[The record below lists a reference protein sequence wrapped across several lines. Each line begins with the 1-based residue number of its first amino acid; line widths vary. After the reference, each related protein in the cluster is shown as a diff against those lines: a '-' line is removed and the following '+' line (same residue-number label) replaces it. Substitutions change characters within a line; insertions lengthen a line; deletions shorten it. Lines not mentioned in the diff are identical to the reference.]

1 MEIIKFFV
9 HGNGGFKGFVL
20 IVNLFFNV
28 LLVDYF
34 YFNKNI
40 NFCQIKI
47 FLLFFVIILGMNSQ
61 KAIIQYLIDFLDY
74 SEVEKG
80 LSSKTQENY
89 TRFLR
94 KFFLWLKE
102 AKLEALKPSELTP
115 DHVWQY
121 KVYLSRHIDPRTRR
135 TLKKTTQNYYL
146 IALRSLL
153 EFFVEKDISSLPPSK
168 VKLAKDKADKEIK
181 FLNLEQ
187 LKRLLESPS
196 AGTIIGLRDRS
207 ILETLFSTGLRVAEL
222 AALNRDQLR
231 IKDETRDL
239 EIAVIGK
246 GSKIR
251 TVYFSSRAIKSL
263 GVYLKGR
270 KDMDDALFINY
281 KRGAAATDSSRRL
294 TVKSIEDIVKK
305 YVIIS
310 GLPVM
315 ATPHTLRHSFATDL
329 LNNGVDLRTVQEF
342 LGHSNIATTQ
352 IYTHVTNKQL
362 RDIHRK
368 VHEGRNL

>member
-1 MEIIKFFV
+1 M
-9 HGNGGFKGFVL
+9 
-20 IVNLFFNV
+20 
-28 LLVDYF
+28 D
-34 YFNKNI
+34 KN
-40 NFCQIKI
+40 
-47 FLLFFVIILGMNSQ
+47 
-61 KAIIQYLIDFLDY
+61 KAIIKYLVDFLDY
-74 SEVEKG
+74 SEIEKG

-94 KFFLWLKE
+94 KFFGWLKE
-102 AKLEALKPSELTP
+102 TNSESLTP
-115 DHVWQY
+115 SKLSAEHIWQY
-121 KVYLSRHIDPRTRR
+121 KVYLSRHQDPRTRK

-153 EFFVEKDISSLPPSK
+153 EFFVEKDIASLPPSK

-181 FLNLEQ
+181 FLTLEQ
-187 LKRLLESPS
+187 LSRLLESPS
-196 AGTIIGLRDRS
+196 TGTIIGLRDRAL
-207 ILETLFSTGLRVAEL
+207 LETLFSTGLRVAEL
-222 AALNRDQLR
+222 AALNCDQLR
-231 IKDETRDL
+231 IKDETHDL
-239 EIAVIGK
+239 EIAVVGK

-251 TVYFSSRAIKSL
+251 TVYFSARAIKSL
-263 GVYLKGR
+263 RAYLGER

-281 KRGAAATDSSRRL
+281 KRGGAKTNASRRL

-329 LNNGVDLRTVQEF
+329 LNQGVDLRTVQEF

-368 VHEGRNL
+368 VHDNRKF

>member
-1 MEIIKFFV
+1 MDK
-9 HGNGGFKGFVL
+9 NKVL
-20 IVNLFFNV
+20 IN
-28 LLVDYF
+28 
-34 YFNKNI
+34 
-40 NFCQIKI
+40 
-47 FLLFFVIILGMNSQ
+47 
-61 KAIIQYLIDFLDY
+61 YLIDFLDFL
-74 SEVEKG
+74 EIEKG

-94 KFFLWLKE
+94 KFFTWLKE
-102 AKLEALKPSELTP
+102 TKQDKIKPAALTP
-115 DHVWQY
+115 EHIWQY
-121 KVYLSRHIDPRTRR
+121 KVYLSRHADPKTKK

-153 EFFVEKDISSLPPSK
+153 EFFVEKDIPSLPPSK

-181 FLNLEQ
+181 FLTLNQ
-187 LKRLLESPS
+187 LSRLLEAP
-196 AGTIIGLRDRS
+196 AGNNIIGLRDRAL
-207 ILETLFSTGLRVAEL
+207 LETLFSTGLRVAEL
-222 AALNRDQLR
+222 AALNCDQLR
-231 IKDETRDL
+231 IKEDTQDIET
-239 EIAVIGK
+239 AVIGK

-251 TVYFSSRAIKSL
+251 TVYFSVRAVKAL
-263 GVYLKGR
+263 RAYLNER
-270 KDMDDALFINY
+270 KDFDNALFINY
-281 KRGAAATDSSRRL
+281 RRGSAKTNVSRRL

-305 YVIIS
+305 YVIMA

-329 LNNGVDLRTVQEF
+329 LNQGVDLRTVQEF

-368 VHEGRNL
+368 VHDGRKL

>member
-1 MEIIKFFV
+1 ME
-9 HGNGGFKGFVL
+9 
-20 IVNLFFNV
+20 
-28 LLVDYF
+28 
-34 YFNKNI
+34 KN
-40 NFCQIKI
+40 
-47 FLLFFVIILGMNSQ
+47 
-61 KAIIQYLIDFLDY
+61 KAIIKYLIDFLDY
-74 SEVEKG
+74 CEIEKG

-94 KFFLWLKE
+94 KFFAWLLE
-102 AKLEALKPSELTP
+102 THQEALKPSSLTP
-115 DHVWQY
+115 ELIWRY
-121 KVYLSRHIDPRTRR
+121 KVYLSRHIDPRTKR

-153 EFFVEKDISSLPPSK
+153 EFFVEKDIASLPPSK

-181 FLNLEQ
+181 FLKLEQ
-187 LKRLLESPS
+187 LSRLLS
-196 AGTIIGLRDRS
+196 APGSDSLIGLRDRAL
-207 ILETLFSTGLRVAEL
+207 LETLFSTGLRVAEL

-231 IKDETRDL
+231 LKENTQDVEV
-239 EIAVIGK
+239 AVIGK

-251 TVYFSSRAIKSL
+251 TVYFSERAVQAL
-263 GVYLKGR
+263 RRYLNER
-270 KDMDDALFINY
+270 KDMDEALFINY
-281 KRGAAATDSSRRL
+281 RRGGAKSDKSRRL

-305 YVIIS
+305 YVKIT

-329 LNNGVDLRTVQEF
+329 LNQGVDLRTVQEF

-368 VHEGRNL
+368 VHDGRNF

>member
-1 MEIIKFFV
+1 MEKNKSIIKY
-9 HGNGGFKGFVL
+9 
-20 IVNLFFNV
+20 
-28 LLVDYF
+28 LV
-34 YFNKNI
+34 
-40 NFCQIKI
+40 
-47 FLLFFVIILGMNSQ
+47 
-61 KAIIQYLIDFLDY
+61 DFLDY
-74 SEVEKG
+74 SEIEKG

-94 KFFLWLKE
+94 KFFKWLQE
-102 AKLEALKPSELTP
+102 NKLEGLKPSALTP
-115 DHVWQY
+115 EHIWQY
-121 KVYLSRHIDPRTRR
+121 KVYLSRHSDPRTKK

-153 EFFVEKDISSLPPSK
+153 EFFVEKDIASLPPSK

-181 FLNLEQ
+181 FLTLKQ
-187 LKRLLESPS
+187 LAALLESPPATS
-196 AGTIIGLRDRS
+196 IIGLRDRAL
-207 ILETLFSTGLRVAEL
+207 LETLFSTGLRVAEL
-222 AALNRDQLR
+222 AALNCDQLR
-231 IKDETRDL
+231 IKDETHDL
-239 EIAVIGK
+239 EIAVVGK

-251 TVYFSSRAIKSL
+251 TVYFSERAVKSL
-263 GVYLKGR
+263 QKYLNER
-270 KDMDDALFINY
+270 KDMDNALFINY
-281 KRGAAATDSSRRL
+281 KRGSAKTNTSRRL

-329 LNNGVDLRTVQEF
+329 LNQGVDLRTVQEF

-362 RDIHRK
+362 RDIHRR
-368 VHEGRNL
+368 VHDSRKL

>member
-1 MEIIKFFV
+1 MDKNKEIIK
-9 HGNGGFKGFVL
+9 
-20 IVNLFFNV
+20 
-28 LLVDYF
+28 
-34 YFNKNI
+34 
-40 NFCQIKI
+40 
-47 FLLFFVIILGMNSQ
+47 
-61 KAIIQYLIDFLDY
+61 YLIDFLDFC
-74 SEVEKG
+74 EIEKG

-94 KFFLWLKE
+94 KFFVWLKDTGNSSLTP
-102 AKLEALKPSELTP
+102 AKLTP
-115 DHVWQY
+115 EHVWQY
-121 KVYLSRHIDPRTRR
+121 KVYLSRHIDPRTKK

-153 EFFVEKDISSLPPSK
+153 NFFVEKDIATLPPSK
-168 VKLAKDKADKEIK
+168 IKLAKDKADKEIK
-181 FLNLEQ
+181 FLSLEQ

-207 ILETLFSTGLRVAEL
+207 LLETLFSTGLRVAEL

-231 IKDETRDL
+231 IKDDTQDL
-239 EIAVIGK
+239 EIAVVGK

-251 TVYFSSRAIKSL
+251 TVYFSNRAIKAL
-263 GVYLKGR
+263 RAYIKER
-270 KDMDDALFINY
+270 HDMDDALFINY
-281 KRGAAATDSSRRL
+281 KRGGTVTNASRRL

-305 YVIIS
+305 YVIIT

>member
-1 MEIIKFFV
+1 M
-9 HGNGGFKGFVL
+9 GL
-20 IVNLFFNV
+20 
-28 LLVDYF
+28 
-34 YFNKNI
+34 
-40 NFCQIKI
+40 
-47 FLLFFVIILGMNSQ
+47 Q
-61 KAIIQYLIDFLDY
+61 KPIIQYLIDFLDY

-94 KFFLWLKE
+94 KFFSWLKE
-102 AKLEALKPSELTP
+102 AKIEALKPSELTP
-115 DHVWQY
+115 DHIWQY
-121 KVYLSRHIDPRTRR
+121 KVYLSRHIDPKTRK

-153 EFFVEKDISSLPPSK
+153 EFFVEKNVTSLPPSK

-181 FLNLEQ
+181 FLTLNQLANLLSAPE
-187 LKRLLESPS
+187 

-231 IKDETRDL
+231 IKDDTSDL
-239 EIAVIGK
+239 EIAVVGK

-251 TVYFSSRAIKSL
+251 TVYFSERAIKAL
-263 GVYLKGR
+263 RNYLKER

-281 KRGAAATDSSRRL
+281 KRGSAKNSSSRRL

-305 YVIIS
+305 YVLIS

-329 LNNGVDLRTVQEF
+329 LNSGVDLRTVQEF

-362 RDIHRK
+362 RDIHRQ
-368 VHEGRNL
+368 VHDKRKF